1 MVNIGGFLGSLIA
14 LPVIVIVIVIGTIV
28 VALGFFIGGLAH
40 GLLLG
45 GTVIVT
51 SIIVFAAGEM
61 IASPKAK
68 STLQL
73 LLQKKTARC
82 IWATILYPWH

>member
-14 LPVIVIVIVIGTIV
+14 LPVIVIGTIV

>member
-1 MVNIGGFLGSLIA
+1 MVNIGGFLGPLIA
-14 LPVIVIVIVIGTIV
+14 LPVIVIGTIV